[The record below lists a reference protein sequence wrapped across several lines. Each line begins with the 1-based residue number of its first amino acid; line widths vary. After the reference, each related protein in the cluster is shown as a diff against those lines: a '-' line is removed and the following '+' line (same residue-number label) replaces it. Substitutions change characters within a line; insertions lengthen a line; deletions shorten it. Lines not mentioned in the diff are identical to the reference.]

1 MLAGDR
7 RAALGDVSEARDVE
21 FGVAQRPQHADTDG
35 VGEQGERHD
44 CSVDFDTDGR
54 IIRESACE
62 LWRRANAALADDIP
76 ADAQT
81 IPFD

>member
-1 MLAGDR
+1 
-7 RAALGDVSEARDVE
+7 VHI
-21 FGVAQRPQHADTDG
+21 F
-35 VGEQGERHD
+35 
-44 CSVDFDTDGR
+44 DFDTDGR

-62 LWRRANAALADDIP
+62 LWRRANAALADDVP